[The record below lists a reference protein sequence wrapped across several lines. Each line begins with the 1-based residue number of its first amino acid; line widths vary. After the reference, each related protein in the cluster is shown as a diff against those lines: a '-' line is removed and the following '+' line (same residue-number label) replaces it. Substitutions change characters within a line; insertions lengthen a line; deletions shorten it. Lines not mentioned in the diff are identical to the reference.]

1 MRYRSV
7 LVILVL
13 TMLLLS
19 VVACQAKTETA
30 STPEADSTLPT
41 ATVVTSTPIAAA
53 PEQQTIPATAATL
66 DSATPTPAPS
76 LAEQSR
82 ARKPAIIAALG
93 TMALPE
99 SGIVAASVNGVE
111 ITVDQLKE
119 FMQLRME
126 GLASQYGIDWAQEDS
141 ATLVTQVE
149 SEVLEQLIEMKLIS
163 QGAAKAGVI
172 ADAAE
177 LSGLEHEVQQSIL
190 ENQGYE
196 TWEDYLDAMGLSQA
210 AFEEIM
216 TQSLI
221 VNQLILRQVTPTQA
235 EQVHARHIL
244 VTDPDL
250 AADLVQRLAAGE
262 DFATLATANSED
274 TGSAQGGGD
283 LGWFPRGIMVSEF
296 EEAAF
301 GLGIGEPS
309 GVITTTYGYHIIDV
323 LEKGTRDLTED
334 HRQQLQ
340 QSEFIKWL
348 DAERAG
354 SDIQRFVLQAVG

>member
-1 MRYRSV
+1 MRYVSAVR
-7 LVILVL
+7 ILL
-13 TMLLLS
+13 LAALLLS
-19 VVACQAKTETA
+19 LAACQAKTETA
-30 STPEADSTLPT
+30 ATPEAD
-41 ATVVTSTPIAAA
+41 ATTPVASVETSTPVAAA
-53 PEQQTIPATAATL
+53 PEQTTTASTATP
-66 DSATPTPAPS
+66 DDVTPTPTVS

-82 ARKPAIIAALG
+82 ARKPAIIAALS

-99 SGIVAASVNGVE
+99 GGDIAASVNGAE
-111 ITVDQLKE
+111 ISVDQLKE

-126 GLASQYGIDWAQEDS
+126 GLASQYAIDWAQEES
-141 ATLVTQVE
+141 ASLVTQVE

-163 QGAAKAGVI
+163 QGAAKLGVT

-190 ENQGYE
+190 ENQGFE
-196 TWEDYLDAMGLSQA
+196 TWDDYLETMGLSQA
-210 AFEEIM
+210 AFDEIM
-216 TQSLI
+216 TQSLL
-221 VNQLILRQVTPTQA
+221 VNQLIVMQETPTQA

-250 AADLVQRLAAGE
+250 AADLVQQLAAGG
-262 DFATLATANSED
+262 DFAALATANSED
-274 TGSAQGGGD
+274 TGSAQNGGD

-301 GLGIGEPS
+301 GLGIGEVS
-309 GVITTTYGYHIIDV
+309 GVITTTYGFHIVEV
-323 LEKGTRDLTED
+323 LEKETRDLTED
-334 HRQQLQ
+334 FRQQLQ

-354 SDIQRFVLQAVG
+354 SDIQRFVLEAVG